1 MQHTELRA
9 EYNDSICF
17 VPGRIHQPLWSSI
30 SVLDI
35 FHINGSRLT
44 ANDFAVTKPERLH
57 SEGQTFINLCII
69 WNAMKKTKIKS
80 VIKLEYVSI
89 WRESDI
95 FHVCSSGSK
104 DQQKCRI
111 NHINTAVSAHSLVSD
126 NILCSV
132 SVCRVLAL
140 LVTFNM
146 SQAGARGQHQ

>member
-1 MQHTELRA
+1 MNAGDLVAVLVMQHTELRA

-80 VIKLEYVSI
+80 VIKLEYVAI
-89 WRESDI
+89 WRGSDSI
-95 FHVCSSGSK
+95 SC
-104 DQQKCRI
+104 
-111 NHINTAVSAHSLVSD
+111 L
-126 NILCSV
+126 
-132 SVCRVLAL
+132 
-140 LVTFNM
+140 
-146 SQAGARGQHQ
+146 

>member
-1 MQHTELRA
+1 MNAGDLVAVLVMQHTELRA

-17 VPGRIHQPLWSSI
+17 VPGRIHQPLWSFI

-44 ANDFAVTKPERLH
+44 ANDFAVTKPEKLH
-57 SEGQTFINLCII
+57 SVGQTFINLCII

-80 VIKLEYVSI
+80 VIKLEYVAI
-89 WRESDI
+89 WRGSDI

-111 NHINTAVSAHSLVSD
+111 NHINTAVSAQCSLPR
-126 NILCSV
+126 L
-132 SVCRVLAL
+132 
-140 LVTFNM
+140 
-146 SQAGARGQHQ
+146 G